1 MFLVHIRP
9 LSIAAFTSRVIS
21 IDIQKC
27 YNECKLKNCK
37 VAGFYQILRK
47 KRSTLESDS
56 EPILLPSILWN
67 YEALERHSRFR
78 FNWYRW
84 SQQHEK
90 SSIQAPSSF
99 EIANLY
105 ATMVLL
111 KKKNVR
117 KKSARNIN
125 FSSIPYFLSQRGRG
139 EKQPSSFRGGVYLG
153 GGARFT
159 KEAAWQEKRGE
170 GREGAQRGWLDRW
183 ATSYDDKLARLL
195 ADVRAICAR
204 VGRDN
209 AEPID
214 RFSCIY
220 VVLSHLF
227 ERYTR
232 VLLFSFFFFCASLAC
247 ISVPRSRVWTNA
259 LILGIGDPRRD

>member
-1 MFLVHIRP
+1 M
-9 LSIAAFTSRVIS
+9 IAATR
-21 IDIQKC
+21 
-27 YNECKLKNCK
+27 E
-37 VAGFYQILRK
+37 ILHP
-47 KRSTLESDS
+47 S
-56 EPILLPSILWN
+56 SIL
-67 YEALERHSRFR
+67 FR
-78 FNWYRW
+78 NR
-84 SQQHEK
+84 K
-90 SSIQAPSSF
+90 SVRDNGSSKK
-99 EIANLY
+99 
-105 ATMVLL
+105 

-153 GGARFT
+153 EGARFT
-159 KEAAWQEKRGE
+159 KEAAWQEKRGG

-232 VLLFSFFFFCASLAC
+232 VLLFSFFFCARLLHASQC
-247 ISVPRSRVWTNA
+247 
-259 LILGIGDPRRD
+259 RDREFERTL

>member
-1 MFLVHIRP
+1 MI
-9 LSIAAFTSRVIS
+9 
-21 IDIQKC
+21 
-27 YNECKLKNCK
+27 
-37 VAGFYQILRK
+37 VATREILHP
-47 KRSTLESDS
+47 S
-56 EPILLPSILWN
+56 SIL
-67 YEALERHSRFR
+67 FR
-78 FNWYRW
+78 NR
-84 SQQHEK
+84 K
-90 SSIQAPSSF
+90 SVRDNGSS
-99 EIANLY
+99 
-105 ATMVLL
+105 
-111 KKKNVR
+111 KKKKKVR

-159 KEAAWQEKRGE
+159 KEAAWQEKRGG

-232 VLLFSFFFFCASLAC
+232 VLLFSFFFARVSCMHLSAEIENLNERFDFRYW
-247 ISVPRSRVWTNA
+247 RSEERLEV
-259 LILGIGDPRRD
+259 

>member
-1 MFLVHIRP
+1 M
-9 LSIAAFTSRVIS
+9 
-21 IDIQKC
+21 
-27 YNECKLKNCK
+27 
-37 VAGFYQILRK
+37 
-47 KRSTLESDS
+47 
-56 EPILLPSILWN
+56 
-67 YEALERHSRFR
+67 
-78 FNWYRW
+78 
-84 SQQHEK
+84 
-90 SSIQAPSSF
+90 
-99 EIANLY
+99 
-105 ATMVLL
+105 
-111 KKKNVR
+111 
-117 KKSARNIN
+117 
-125 FSSIPYFLSQRGRG
+125 
-139 EKQPSSFRGGVYLG
+139 YLG

-159 KEAAWQEKRGE
+159 KEAARQEKRGE

-232 VLLFSFFFFCASLAC
+232 VLLFSFFFFLRVSCMHLSAEIENLNERFDFRYW
-247 ISVPRSRVWTNA
+247 RSEERLEV
-259 LILGIGDPRRD
+259 

>member
-1 MFLVHIRP
+1 M
-9 LSIAAFTSRVIS
+9 
-21 IDIQKC
+21 
-27 YNECKLKNCK
+27 
-37 VAGFYQILRK
+37 
-47 KRSTLESDS
+47 
-56 EPILLPSILWN
+56 
-67 YEALERHSRFR
+67 
-78 FNWYRW
+78 
-84 SQQHEK
+84 
-90 SSIQAPSSF
+90 
-99 EIANLY
+99 
-105 ATMVLL
+105 
-111 KKKNVR
+111 
-117 KKSARNIN
+117 
-125 FSSIPYFLSQRGRG
+125 
-139 EKQPSSFRGGVYLG
+139 YLG

-227 ERYTR
+227 ELHSRS
-232 VLLFSFFFFCASLAC
+232 SFFLFFLRASLAC
-247 ISVPRSRVWTNA
+247 ISVSRSRV
-259 LILGIGDPRRD
+259 

>member
-1 MFLVHIRP
+1 M
-9 LSIAAFTSRVIS
+9 IAATR
-21 IDIQKC
+21 
-27 YNECKLKNCK
+27 E
-37 VAGFYQILRK
+37 ILHP
-47 KRSTLESDS
+47 S
-56 EPILLPSILWN
+56 SIL
-67 YEALERHSRFR
+67 FR
-78 FNWYRW
+78 NR
-84 SQQHEK
+84 K
-90 SSIQAPSSF
+90 SIRDNGSS
-99 EIANLY
+99 
-105 ATMVLL
+105 
-111 KKKNVR
+111 KKKKKKVR

-232 VLLFSFFFFCASLAC
+232 VLLFSFFFLRASLAC